1 MIALHTGSPTLDR
14 FARDLE
20 SEAPRSLGGLAPQ
33 LDGAGPD
40 DVAAAWLG
48 WASRIV
54 DEHRSVIVFT
64 ELLGLLATLG
74 APFPALAAVQRL
86 IGDELRHVKL
96 CADLASAFGPLD
108 RLVIDLDDLGLP
120 PRGSETPG
128 ARALRI
134 VVRELV
140 VGEGESLAVLRA
152 YRDAATDPAC
162 REALSLVLMDE
173 ARHHAVGRHLEA
185 LLRRT
190 LSPAD
195 LESTADLAQ
204 VALADAAHIRAAHRA
219 GATGGPGRRFGVS
232 IHLSEAPPPL
242 AALLAA

>member
-1 MIALHTGSPTLDR
+1 MIALRTGSPTLDR
-14 FARDLE
+14 FASELE
-20 SEAPRSLGGLAPQ
+20 RQAPRSLDGLAPD
-33 LDGAGPD
+33 LSGASER

-54 DEHRSVIVFT
+54 DEHRSVLVFT
-64 ELLGLLATLG
+64 ELLGLLATIG
-74 APFPALAAVQRL
+74 APFPALVAVQRV
-86 IGDELRHVKL
+86 IGDELRHVSL
-96 CADLASAFGPLD
+96 CAELAGAFGPLD
-108 RLVIDLDDLGLP
+108 RLAIDLDDLGLP
-120 PRGSETPG
+120 PRGDEPIG

-140 VGEGESLAVLRA
+140 VGEGESIAVLRA

-162 REALSLVLMDE
+162 REALSILLMDE

-190 LSPAD
+190 LSRAD
-195 LESTADLAQ
+195 LDAAGDLPC
-204 VALADAAHIRAAHRA
+204 VALEDAATIRAAHRA

-232 IHLSEAPPPL
+232 IELREAPPPL
-242 AALLAA
+242 AAALAA